1 LYENASEKSLDR
13 GYRLRAASEFRQHYW
28 RCEVFSE
35 AFRIA
40 SQFTRPVVVLTRSG
54 TGKVSATCGTFM
66 ILNREGWIIT
76 VAHLWQSYF
85 LYKQQQTKKENE
97 LEKKIE
103 NHSFW
108 WGGDGKSLKD
118 IKPFPESDLVVGR
131 LDPFDPSEIM
141 EYPVFVT
148 PEEMSIGTS
157 LCRVGY
163 PFSRIRAS
171 FDKKNSRFLMD
182 SKSLPS
188 LYPIEGIYTRTVVA
202 PAFKEA
208 KKIAKFVETSSPGL
222 LGQSGGP
229 IVDMKGKVWA
239 IQSRTVHLP
248 LGFSPKLR
256 RGGKE
261 IEENQFLNAG
271 WGVHIEEIIEALR
284 YTNKPK

>member
-1 LYENASEKSLDR
+1 M
-13 GYRLRAASEFRQHYW
+13 
-28 RCEVFSE
+28 FSE

-54 TGKVSATCGTFM
+54 VKKVNATCGTFM

-85 LYKQQQTKKENE
+85 MYRQQQAKHDIEP
-97 LEKKIE
+97 EKKIE

-108 WGGDGKSLKD
+108 WGGDGKVLKD
-118 IKPFPESDLVVGR
+118 VRPFPEDDLVIGR
-131 LDPFDPSEIM
+131 LEPFDPDEIV
-141 EYPVFVT
+141 EYPAFVT
-148 PEEMSIGTS
+148 QDEMKIGTS

-171 FDKKNSRFLMD
+171 FDEKNSRFMMD
-182 SKSLPS
+182 GKSLPS
-188 LYPIEGIYTRTVVA
+188 LYPIDGIYTRTVEA
-202 PAFKEA
+202 PAFKAA
-208 KKIAKFVETSSPGL
+208 KKTTKFIETSSPGL

-229 IVDMKGKVWA
+229 IVDMKGRVWA

-248 LGFSPKLR
+248 LGFSPKVKKGR
-256 RGGKE
+256 EE

-271 WGVHIEEIIEALR
+271 WGVHIEKIKEVLHHIS
-284 YTNKPK
+284 NPN